1 MKEKILDTS
10 TLQPIYK
17 REYAVP
23 VTVSAS
29 ATEFETTADG
39 KKIVKA
45 GTIVS
50 STKPLTA
57 DLQAATVGTDNTNG
71 KGILISDVDIT
82 DGDAVGTAMTKGI
95 VFAERIPNAPTT
107 INYDDLL
114 GNGLIQAVSIKR

>member
-57 DLQAATVGTDNTNG
+57 D
-71 KGILISDVDIT
+71 
-82 DGDAVGTAMTKGI
+82 
-95 VFAERIPNAPTT
+95 
-107 INYDDLL
+107 
-114 GNGLIQAVSIKR
+114 

>member
-1 MKEKILDTS
+1 MRVEKESLFRGEVNFLASDKCVTFTIT
-10 TLQPIYK
+10 
-17 REYAVP
+17 VP
-23 VTVSAS
+23 QSKGEVIGTR
-29 ATEFETTADG
+29 
-39 KKIVKA
+39 KIVKA

-57 DLQAATVGTDNTNG
+57 DSQVATVGTDNTNG

-107 INYDDLL
+107 IDYDDLL